1 MDSNKYISAFFLF
14 FCLLLNVGVSAEDI
28 DFSSDY
34 ERIFQIRVVSPDAGS
49 KSSIGSGFQVS
60 ADGLIMTNYHVVS
73 GYVNSPDSYEIKYV
87 THDGKKGVLELLDF
101 DVIADLA
108 ILRHP
113 NPVDDFF
120 SLNTQK
126 IEKGVTAYA
135 LGNPGDWGIIM
146 VPGPTNGFVEH
157 SYEEQVLFSGSLNPG
172 MSGGPSLNAVG
183 EVIGVN
189 VASAGSQ
196 LSFLV
201 PAEKA
206 VNLLKRDRHLQVIDY
221 KKEISEQIKTWQLPR
236 VTGLLEKAW
245 RDENFASRQLFG
257 EIRYD
262 FQCWGDTNESNTDRS
277 VAVVSKTCSAGDRVY
292 LAHDLDA
299 GQISFSFRNS
309 KPIKYNSLQF
319 AKLQRTVMAADN
331 SSRFD
336 HSTNYVCESSFIKA
350 KGLSDSDSN
359 QEGYHRVITC
369 IRAYKNLEGL
379 YDSLLLFQHHQA
391 KQSFNAHLSL
401 SALKKDQI
409 NALNKR
415 FIEEVL

>member
-1 MDSNKYISAFFLF
+1 MGLNKRIHTFLVL
-14 FCLLLNVGVSAEDI
+14 FCLMFSAVISAEDI

-73 GYVNSPDSYEIKYV
+73 AYVNSPDNYEIKYV
-87 THDGKKGVLELLDF
+87 THAGKKGVLELLDF

-120 SLNTQK
+120 SLNAK
-126 IEKGVTAYA
+126 KLEKGVTAYA

-157 SYEEQVLFSGSLNPG
+157 SYEERVLFSGSLNPG
-172 MSGGPSLNAVG
+172 MSGGPSLSAAG

-189 VASAGSQ
+189 VATAGSQ

-206 VNLLKRDRHLQVIDY
+206 VNLLKRDRHVQVADY
-221 KKEISEQIKTWQLPR
+221 KKEIAEQIKTWQMPR
-236 VTGLLEKAW
+236 VAGLLEKTW
-245 RDENFASRQLFG
+245 SDENFANRQLFG
-257 EIRYD
+257 EIRHD
-262 FQCWGDTNESNTDRS
+262 FQCWGDTNESNVDRS
-277 VAVVSKTCSAGDRVY
+277 VAVVNKTCSAGDDVY
-292 LAHDLDA
+292 LAYDLNA

-319 AKLQRTVMAADN
+319 AKLQDTFMSADN
-331 SSRFD
+331 RSRFD

-350 KGLSDSDSN
+350 NSLSDSASS
-359 QEGYHRVITC
+359 EGYHRVITC
-369 IRAYKNLEGL
+369 IRAYKNLAGL
-379 YDSLLLFQHHQA
+379 YDSLLLLQHHQT

-401 SALKKDQI
+401 SALGKDQI

-415 FIEEVL
+415 FIEETL